1 MCNREVHWGSVRVS
15 IVRISITIS
24 SRIIITISV
33 GVSDV
38 VCEWG
43 GGGGGWGDM
52 GSCWSGAR

>member
-15 IVRISITIS
+15 IVRIS
-24 SRIIITISV
+24 ITISV